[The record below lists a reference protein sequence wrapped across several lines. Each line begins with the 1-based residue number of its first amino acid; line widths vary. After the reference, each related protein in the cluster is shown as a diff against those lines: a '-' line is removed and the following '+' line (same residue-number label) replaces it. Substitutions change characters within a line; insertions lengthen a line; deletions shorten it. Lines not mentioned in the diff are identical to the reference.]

1 MFYQQKKSSSRS
13 YPCSICQIGSNHALL
28 CITTIGTWYIFRRR
42 LYTMPPKLPTHPRS
56 WGDASPLLFPV
67 QSLHNVLNTTDTT
80 FLVKQREDKLP
91 HDASVFVGRW
101 DYPQSSIMLY
111 CLYTGANEAN
121 SLPSN
126 IEHMDLTRMLMEHL
140 SEHTQIKN
148 IKVVRDS
155 KGGVC
160 AFVQCEVRGFFYINF
175 VVKKT
180 HVYMRFRMQPPLQL
194 WYRLCNPVPPSRF

>member
-1 MFYQQKKSSSRS
+1 
-13 YPCSICQIGSNHALL
+13 
-28 CITTIGTWYIFRRR
+28 
-42 LYTMPPKLPTHPRS
+42 MPPKLPTHTRS
-56 WGDASPLLFPV
+56 WGDTSPLLFPV
-67 QSLHNVLNTTDTT
+67 QSLHNMHNTTDTT

-101 DYPQSSIMLY
+101 DYPQSSIMFY
-111 CLYTGANEAN
+111 QYSRANDTL

-140 SEHTQIKN
+140 SEHTQIRN

-160 AFVQCEVRGFFYINF
+160 AFVQCEVRGIFKKF

-180 HVYMRFRMQPPLQL
+180 HLYMRSRMQPPLQL
-194 WYRLCNPVPPSRF
+194 